1 MVKRNICDLYRYMK
15 KWISMQVAEKYAENV
30 LVSRENGLEF
40 GERPDFHLMEIS
52 FLQSMKK
59 NVDLRM
65 HHI

>member
-1 MVKRNICDLYRYMK
+1 MK
-15 KWISMQVAEKYAENV
+15 KWISMQVAEKYAEIV
-30 LVSRENGLEF
+30 LVSWENGLEF
-40 GERPDFHLMEIS
+40 GEKPDFHLMEIS